1 MARVGDKQNPV
12 HFDRHS
18 PDYIHRFT
26 EITHQLH
33 GACPVAWTETYGR
46 ALGGERLQQVFEL
59 ARNAALLSNDRDP
72 KGERSGY
79 VGIAIPNQPDGPVA
93 GFLEMD
99 PPAQRDYRRALD
111 PYLSPAAVA
120 RWKPMT
126 EDLTPRL
133 PGREDRVR
141 PDRFRRRPG
150 QRGPRCDDPGAH
162 GPASLGLG
170 RLLRADSCFL
180 VHAAGFAGYAAGHRS
195 GLGSR

>member
-1 MARVGDKQNPV
+1 MASVGDKQNPV

-33 GACPVAWTETYGR
+33 GACPVAWTETYGGHWV
-46 ALGGERLQQVFEL
+46 ASGYQEVFQL

-72 KGERSGY
+72 KGERNGY
-79 VGIAIPNQPDGPVA
+79 LGIAIPNQPDGPVA

-126 EDLTPRL
+126 EDLTPACL
-133 PGREDRVR
+133 DEGSS
-141 PDRFRRRPG
+141 
-150 QRGPRCDDPGAH
+150 
-162 GPASLGLG
+162 PA
-170 RLLRADSCFL
+170 
-180 VHAAGFAGYAAGHRS
+180 
-195 GLGSR
+195 GSISSTTWPMWSPL